1 MKEFPLVSVVAVCY
15 NHAQYVV
22 ETLESIKNQTYPNIQ
37 LIIMDDCSTD
47 DSVTVIKQWID
58 KTDYSCQLVLH
69 EKNQGL
75 CKTLNEALELVS
87 GDYYQ
92 CIACDDVLIE
102 EKLERQVHLLKN
114 SNSNTKLCC
123 SNYSHI
129 DENGRVIK
137 KQFFKPDFKFPK
149 NTFKAI
155 LNGYLDYGIIIHS
168 PTVLLKTCVFKELG
182 GYVEKYIQEDLY
194 MWLNITLKFEAIF
207 ISDILVKY
215 RVLSSSLSK
224 SSIYKNKMYK
234 DRILVG
240 SYFLAKDL
248 NDEEKRE
255 LIKHNRKYIKYF
267 LRKDY
272 SLNNEYLK
280 FLLTKFNENNFK
292 KLNTRNDVDE
302 LVNEIVT
309 TRKPFEYI
317 IFRIKILA
325 KNPRLIKNKI
335 TKIYR

>member
-15 NHAQYVV
+15 NHAKYVV

-47 DSVTVIKQWID
+47 DSVKVIKQWIN
-58 KTDYSCQLVLH
+58 KTDYSCQLVVH

-87 GDYYQ
+87 GEFYQ
-92 CIACDDVLIE
+92 CIACDDVLI
-102 EKLERQVHLLKN
+102 KVKFERQIHLLKN

-129 DENGRVIK
+129 DEYGKVTKN
-137 KQFFKPDFKFPK
+137 QFFNPDFKFPE
-149 NTFKAI
+149 NIFKAI
-155 LNGYLDYGIIIHS
+155 LNGYSGYGIIIHS
-168 PTVLLKTCVFKELG
+168 PTVLLKTSVFKELG
-182 GYVEKYIQEDLY
+182 AYEEKYIQEDLY
-194 MWLNITLKFEAIF
+194 MWLNITLRFEAIF

-215 RVLSSSLSK
+215 RVLKSSLSK

-292 KLNTRNDVDE
+292 QLYTRNDIDE
-302 LVNEIVT
+302 LINEIVT
-309 TRKPFEYI
+309 TRRPVEYLL
-317 IFRIKILA
+317 FRIKILFM
-325 KNPRLIKNKI
+325 NPKLIK
-335 TKIYR
+335 